1 MEKKTDGKGND
12 YFDVDNLRVTSVG
25 KTWGGNSG
33 IRIQAYKGKGMSL
46 HQGAEL
52 PASDPAT
59 AYRLI
64 AAIVAAYELKN
75 SK

>member
-1 MEKKTDGKGND
+1 MDKKIDSKGNE
-12 YFDVDNLRVTSVG
+12 YFDVDNIRVTSIG

-33 IRIQAYKGKGMSL
+33 IRIQAYRGKGMSL
-46 HQGAEL
+46 HKGAEL

-59 AYRLI
+59 AYQLI

-75 SK
+75 NN